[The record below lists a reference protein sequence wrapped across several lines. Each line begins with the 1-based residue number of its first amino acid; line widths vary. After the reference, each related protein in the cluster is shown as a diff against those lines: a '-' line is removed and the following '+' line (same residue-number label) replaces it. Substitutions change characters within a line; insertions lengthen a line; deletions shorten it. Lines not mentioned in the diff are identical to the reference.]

1 MTDPAAVIKR
11 QLDVLISQQIVA
23 LRQPTP
29 LSSTDLQEFEAR
41 SAKINILYKEL
52 DRRKPLPAAVH
63 RSKVHVHPAA

>member
-1 MTDPAAVIKR
+1 MTDPAAIIKR

-23 LRQPTP
+23 LRQPAS
-29 LSSTDLQEFEAR
+29 LSSTDLQEFETR

-52 DRRKPLPAAVH
+52 DRRKPLPKAVH